1 MKQLK
6 CYLLAAFVAAAF
18 CTGFSSCSDN
28 DDQESTVNPA
38 VEEVNK
44 TKQHDTAILLCTF
57 GSTYNESLSV
67 YEDVIDDFK
76 AKFPNT
82 DIYMSFTSRT
92 CIGRVEAATGV
103 ARYELDQWLKAIG
116 DAGYKRV
123 AVQSLHVIPG
133 EEYLSLMNTDVKK
146 YFMIQWY
153 PNIDVLKGA
162 NLLSSAEDTEKV
174 AEILYRHY
182 ESKLADKKNIVLL
195 MGHGNPDENYNANKK
210 YLDVEKALHQLSA
223 NDNIFIGT
231 VDYGDMLFFPNEIEE
246 APADRIPVE
255 GFDKTQYPD
264 CIYSKVMS
272 YCENNGLTPSD
283 VTVCLAPFM
292 SIAGDH
298 AHNDLWGLEAMAEGD
313 DLSEVEINT
322 NEYSWRER
330 LEKLGFKVDRTF
342 ECHPIDQADADHGI
356 KAGCGMKPLGSYPEI
371 RQIWVNHLYENWNNE
386 SAWENGKEYQPES

>member
-1 MKQLK
+1 MKQFK
-6 CYLLAAFVAAAF
+6 YYLMAAFVAAAT

-28 DDQESTVNPA
+28 DDEESTVNPA
-38 VEEVNK
+38 VDVVTR

-67 YEDVIDDFK
+67 YDDVIEDFK

-92 CIGRVEAATGV
+92 CIGRVEASTGI

-123 AVQSLHVIPG
+123 AVQSLQVIPG

-153 PNIDVLKGA
+153 PHIDVLKGT
-162 NLLSSAEDTEKV
+162 NLLSSAEDTKDV
-174 AEILYRHY
+174 AEILYKHY
-182 ESKLADKKNIVLL
+182 ESKLAGKNNIVLL

-210 YLDVEKALHQLSA
+210 YSDMEKALQELAA
-223 NDNIFIGT
+223 NNNIFVGT
-231 VDYGDMLFFPNEIEE
+231 VDYGDMLFFPKEIEE
-246 APADRIPVE
+246 EPANRIPVE

-264 CIYSKVMS
+264 CMYSKVMS
-272 YCENNGLTPSD
+272 YCEKNGLNPSE
-283 VTVCLAPFM
+283 VNVYLAPFM

-298 AHNDLWGLEAMAEGD
+298 AHNDLWGL
-313 DLSEVEINT
+313 
-322 NEYSWRER
+322 
-330 LEKLGFKVDRTF
+330 
-342 ECHPIDQADADHGI
+342 
-356 KAGCGMKPLGSYPEI
+356 
-371 RQIWVNHLYENWNNE
+371 
-386 SAWENGKEYQPES
+386 

>member
-1 MKQLK
+1 MKQFK
-6 CYLLAAFVAAAF
+6 YYLMATVVAAVA
-18 CTGFSSCSDN
+18 CMGLSSCSDK
-28 DDQESTVNPA
+28 DDEESTLNPA
-38 VEEVNK
+38 AEVVNK
-44 TKQHDTAILLCTF
+44 TKKYDTAILLCTF

-67 YEDVIDDFK
+67 YEDVIKDFK

-92 CIGRVEAATGV
+92 CIGRVEASTGV

-116 DAGYKRV
+116 EAGYRRV

-146 YFMIQWY
+146 YFMIQWF
-153 PNIDVLKGA
+153 PNIDVLRGA
-162 NLLSSAEDTEKV
+162 NLLSTEEDTKEV
-174 AEILYRHY
+174 AEILYKHY
-182 ESKLADKKNIVLL
+182 ESKLANKKSIVLL

-210 YLDVEKALHQLSA
+210 YSDVEKALHELSA
-223 NDNIFIGT
+223 NNNIFIGT
-231 VDYGDMLFFPNEIEE
+231 VDYGEMLFFPNEVEE

-272 YCENNGLTPSD
+272 YCEENGLNPSE
-283 VTVCLAPFM
+283 VNVYLAPFM

-298 AHNDLWGLEAMAEGD
+298 AHNDLWGLEAIAEGD
-313 DLSEVEINT
+313 KLTDVEINT

-342 ECHPIDQADADHGI
+342 ESHPTDKAGADHGI
-356 KAGCGMKPLGSYPEI
+356 KEGCMMKPLGSYPEI

-386 SAWENGKEYQPES
+386 SAWENGKGYQPEA